1 MSSRL
6 ASVAQ
11 PTADVPDNK
20 ALDTGITVLA
30 VCLVLVS
37 LGALARM
44 PLNLALLQILLVSS
58 FSFVLFY
65 GMVEM
70 HRWGRWMRGLWCLAL
85 TAVWVADM
93 TISPVAVYWVF
104 ILFFV
109 FLRVFNNWRGLL
121 LVAAGLIISVLIQI
135 PGGLTL
141 GGVLGPVL
149 SAAVVVA
156 INYAFTTI
164 GRVSKERE
172 ALIDEL
178 LSTRDKL
185 LATERAAGVAQER
198 ERLAHEIHDTVAQN
212 LSSIQMLLHAAER
225 DLAGLDVPAEQL
237 EAPLKRMETARR
249 AASNNLAETRAMIAA
264 LAPAPLSETSLSDAL
279 TRIAGDLET
288 ASDMRIEIDTD
299 GEAQQLPM
307 RTEAGLLR
315 IAQGAMANAVKHSGG
330 TRMRVTLTYGAGE
343 VRLDVVD
350 NGHGFDT
357 EAQAEQP
364 AGLGHLGLDAMRSRA
379 AELGGELVVESA
391 PGGPT
396 ALSVAVPSNVNQK
409 NDAANRIDEDKD
421 EVNDDPGAAGR

>member
-6 ASVAQ
+6 ASAAQ

-178 LSTRDKL
+178 LSTL
-185 LATERAAGVAQER
+185 SL
-198 ERLAHEIHDTVAQN
+198 IH
-212 LSSIQMLLHAAER
+212 I
-225 DLAGLDVPAEQL
+225 
-237 EAPLKRMETARR
+237 
-249 AASNNLAETRAMIAA
+249 
-264 LAPAPLSETSLSDAL
+264 L
-279 TRIAGDLET
+279 T
-288 ASDMRIEIDTD
+288 
-299 GEAQQLPM
+299 LP
-307 RTEAGLLR
+307 TKA
-315 IAQGAMANAVKHSGG
+315 
-330 TRMRVTLTYGAGE
+330 
-343 VRLDVVD
+343 
-350 NGHGFDT
+350 
-357 EAQAEQP
+357 
-364 AGLGHLGLDAMRSRA
+364 
-379 AELGGELVVESA
+379 
-391 PGGPT
+391 
-396 ALSVAVPSNVNQK
+396 
-409 NDAANRIDEDKD
+409 
-421 EVNDDPGAAGR
+421 